1 MTPPHPASQG
11 PEVLLVTGMSGA
23 GRSTVGKVL
32 EDIGYVV
39 VDNLPLSLLDEVV
52 RLHDIAEGD
61 RRLAATVDV
70 RTGVDNDAL
79 HAALRTLR
87 RQGIAPMVVFL
98 DAADDTLA
106 TRYDEVRRPHPVEGA
121 TVLESIAAER
131 DALAEIRESSDVVI
145 DTTSYNVHDLR
156 RRIEAEFAKV
166 PGPRRLRVSV
176 RSFGFKHG
184 HPHDVDMLFDVRFL
198 PNPHWQPEL
207 RPQTGLDEAVREFV
221 LGNPATQE
229 FLDHAEGMLEFLL
242 PRFISEGKT
251 YLSLG
256 VGCTGGRHRSV
267 AIAEELGRR
276 LGEREV
282 AVSVQHRDLER

>member
-1 MTPPHPASQG
+1 MTQPLPASQG

-39 VDNLPLSLLDEVV
+39 VDNLPLPLLDDVV
-52 RLHDIAEGD
+52 RLHDVAEGAT
-61 RRLAATVDV
+61 RLAATVDV
-70 RTGVDNDAL
+70 RTGLDAAEL
-79 HAALRTLR
+79 RHAVRMLR
-87 RQGIAPMVVFL
+87 REGIAPMVVFL
-98 DAADDTLA
+98 DAADETLA
-106 TRYDEVRRPHPVEGA
+106 TRYDEVRRPHPVAGA

-131 DALAEIRESSDVVI
+131 ASLTEIREGADVVI

-156 RRIEAEFAKV
+156 RRIETEFSKGR
-166 PGPRRLRVSV
+166 GPKRLRVSV

-207 RPQTGLDEAVREFV
+207 RPQTGQDAPVRDYV
-221 LGNPATQE
+221 LENPATQE
-229 FLDHAEGMLEFLL
+229 FLSHAEGMLEFLL
-242 PRFISEGKT
+242 PRFSAEGKT

-256 VGCTGGRHRSV
+256 IGCTGGRHRSV

-282 AVSVQHRDLER
+282 IVSVQHRDLER

>member
-1 MTPPHPASQG
+1 MTQPHPASQG

-39 VDNLPLSLLDEVV
+39 VDNLPLSLLDDVV
-52 RLHDIAEGD
+52 RLHDVAEGAT
-61 RRLAATVDV
+61 RLAATVDV
-70 RTGVDNDAL
+70 RTGLDGREL
-79 HAALRTLR
+79 QHAQRMLR
-87 RQGIAPMVVFL
+87 REGISPMVVFL
-98 DAADDTLA
+98 DAADEVLA
-106 TRYDEVRRPHPVEGA
+106 TRYDEVRRPHPVEGS

-131 DALAEIRESSDVVI
+131 EALTDIREGADVVI
-145 DTTSYNVHDLR
+145 DTSEYNVHDLR
-156 RRIEAEFAKV
+156 RRIETEFSKGRS
-166 PGPRRLRVSV
+166 PNRLRVSV

-207 RPQTGLDEAVREFV
+207 RPQTGRDAPVRDYV

-229 FLDHAEGMLEFLL
+229 FLAHAEGMLEFLL
-242 PRFISEGKT
+242 PRFTAEGKT

-282 AVSVQHRDLER
+282 TVSVQHRDLDR

>member
-39 VDNLPLSLLDEVV
+39 VGKPDVVIDNLPLSLLDEVV

-70 RTGVDNDAL
+70 RTGVDSDAL

-131 DALAEIRESSDVVI
+131 DALTEIREAADVVI
-145 DTTSYNVHDLR
+145 DFSLPEPTTWHQ
-156 RRIEAEFAKV
+156 AV
-166 PGPRRLRVSV
+166 P
-176 RSFGFKHG
+176 
-184 HPHDVDMLFDVRFL
+184 
-198 PNPHWQPEL
+198 
-207 RPQTGLDEAVREFV
+207 
-221 LGNPATQE
+221 
-229 FLDHAEGMLEFLL
+229 
-242 PRFISEGKT
+242 
-251 YLSLG
+251 
-256 VGCTGGRHRSV
+256 
-267 AIAEELGRR
+267 
-276 LGEREV
+276 
-282 AVSVQHRDLER
+282 